1 MTHPRPHTA
10 PELTASGAR
19 WIKSSYSDGAGNNCV
34 EIADLTAT
42 SYGGMAVRDSKRP
55 ESGALLFSI
64 QSFNAFLHFLPAP
77 PRTGLN
83 G

>member
-10 PELTASGAR
+10 PELTAAGAR

-42 SYGGMAVRDSKRP
+42 RYSRVAIRDSKRLDGP
-55 ESGALLFSI
+55 VLLLSSNTFETLIHSVRDGHL
-64 QSFNAFLHFLPAP
+64 N
-77 PRTGLN
+77 TGS
-83 G
+83 